1 MAREVLQQHNS
12 ARDYDRAA
20 EEEREREELRWPGKR
35 ATTDEHSSTAGEER
49 GHDMGRLR
57 QSLMTMEG
65 AGTSLPSSVSSQFG
79 GLLGAD
85 LSSIRL
91 HTAGPAAQQAQSM
104 GAQAFTHGS
113 HIAFAPGQFSPE
125 SSSGRHILAHE
136 IIHVVQNQRSGG
148 QMQLAARMD
157 VGPSGSDVETEA
169 EHGALALTSGRAFN
183 VSSRAA
189 LPGISMFSGSD
200 PTPAPQPGPAPTPAQ
215 TGTPAPTG
223 ATPAPTPG
231 AAPTPTPAPGP
242 TPTAAPTGAA
252 PKPAPAPTPAPT
264 GTPAPGGA
272 GPTSAGPA
280 PAGTSTPGP
289 SPGPK
294 PSPTPSPAPSSEQID
309 GKVKQV
315 LEQRADPG
323 SKAQYAKAISQVNVL
338 RIQAL
343 GYTFTNQNIGNTLFQ
358 ALVCPTEAISDH
370 WGQIYSN
377 NAYRGNQGAGFNA
390 DTLQASIEGLRGVL
404 HILGDVS
411 AMISGWAGMVAMV
424 SGLLALITSE
434 TIIGGLGF
442 GAIAAAADSVAIITG
457 LIKLMCDVIDMVLGI
472 VQIVILI
479 IRARSTKDPAA
490 RARFAALL
498 KKESGDLAANVTSVA
513 MQVVVMVATAGAGT
527 AVKKAAGVEASF
539 GKELKSLISP
549 AKVFEGGLGETL
561 SKFKYAEQPLGKN
574 IATGGRRLLGAEVGE
589 EATVGVSRLKRVSGR
604 VTKAREVLK
613 FEPSEYKAIAKNQMK
628 GAKLVQLNS
637 MMAYISGKG
646 VTQTVATVG
655 TAQLVVITRAPS
667 GPSTP
672 SGEGGVP
679 RIPDKPQGALTTVNM
694 WPSQLEAFK
703 TAKAPLAAA
712 KERTEE
718 QYNAAKEQAG
728 EELAAEVDAKLKQVL
743 DESTKQTATAGSV
756 TTDANEGKANSDKG
770 ADQAA
775 QGKDKK
781 AQADGTNSKIQTE
794 GSKASGQA
802 DQMHPPPPK
811 DGVLG
816 WIYNHTIGKI
826 GEAIGAVQNWIR
838 NMVGKL
844 VMSAAGFSKEELD
857 MAGVENDMRTSSKQ
871 DTQAQQDAAQTAS
884 QAAPLQQKVY
894 ELQKDKTTSQQ
905 QAIQGMADAQ
915 SFLKALEEA
924 ETGLDQAIES
934 GGAYIETVTPIIRH
948 ELETQVAEKKIDA
961 AYLAPILGYADAF
974 TGSLAEDGTGAQAQA
989 QADAVFDMMKATF
1002 SSINVTSGKSE
1013 VTAAVGQ
1020 YNSAYTALQSKA
1032 QGEAAKVKAAVSAFN
1047 GTNDYDGVNA
1057 NAGALDKLAADFDK
1071 DANEL
1076 ADNLY
1081 KVINGILASYE
1092 QQINE
1097 AIAKANAT
1105 PDDGSNPDGGNPDD
1119 PGSSSTTPAGPT
1131 PGPGQSSPTNQTPN
1145 ASPGPTPTPNA
1156 TPGPTPTPN
1165 ATPNPQQGPTAT
1177 PGQPPT

>member
-1 MAREVLQQHNS
+1 MAKEVLHQHS
-12 ARDYDRAA
+12 STRDFDRAA
-20 EEEREREELRWPGKR
+20 DEEREREELRWPGKH
-35 ATTDEHSSTAGEER
+35 ATTDEHASSVGEQR
-49 GHDMGRLR
+49 GHDMGRMR

-65 AGTSLPSSVSSQFG
+65 AGTSLPSSMSSQFG
-79 GLLGAD
+79 SLLGAD

-91 HTAGPAAQQAQSM
+91 HTSGPAAQQAQSM

-113 HIAFAPGQFSPE
+113 HIAFAPGRFSPE
-125 SSSGRHILAHE
+125 SSSGRHIIAHE
-136 IIHVVQNQRSGG
+136 IVHVVQNQRSGG
-148 QMQLAARMD
+148 AMQLAARMD

-169 EHGALALTSGRAFN
+169 EHGALALTSGRSFD
-183 VSSRAA
+183 VSSRAT
-189 LPGISMFSGSD
+189 LPGISMFSGTD
-200 PTPAPQPGPAPTPAQ
+200 PTPAPAPG
-215 TGTPAPTG
+215 
-223 ATPAPTPG
+223 
-231 AAPTPTPAPGP
+231 PTPTPAPTGTPAPAGATPAAPAGATPTPAP
-242 TPTAAPTGAA
+242 TPTAAPTGAPGPKA
-252 PKPAPAPTPAPT
+252 PGPTPAPAPT

-272 GPTSAGPA
+272 GPKSAGPA
-280 PAGTSTPGP
+280 PAGTPGP
-289 SPGPK
+289 APGPK
-294 PSPTPSPAPSSEQID
+294 PSPTPSPPPSAEQID

-377 NAYRGNQGAGFNA
+377 NQYRGNQGAGFNA

-442 GAIAAAADSVAIITG
+442 GAIAAAADSVATITG
-457 LIKLMCDVIDMVLGI
+457 LIKIMCDVIDMVLGI

-498 KKESGDLAANVTSVA
+498 KKESSDLAANVTSVA

-527 AVKKAAGVEASF
+527 AIKKVAGIETSF

-561 SKFKYAEQPLGKN
+561 AKFKYAEQPLGKN
-574 IATGGRRLLGAEVGE
+574 IATDGRRLIGAEVGE
-589 EATVGVSRLKRVSGR
+589 EATVGVSRMKRAANGR

-628 GAKLVQLNS
+628 GAKLVQLNG
-637 MMAYISGKG
+637 MMKYISGKG
-646 VTQTVATVG
+646 ATQTVATVA

-679 RIPDKPQGALTTVNM
+679 RIPDKPEGALTTVNM

-743 DESTKQTATAGSV
+743 EASQKQTQTAGGV

-775 QGKDKK
+775 QGADKK
-781 AQADGTNSKIQTE
+781 AKADSTNSQIQTE
-794 GSKASGQA
+794 GGKASGQA
-802 DQMHPPPPK
+802 DQMHPPKPK

-826 GEAIGAVQNWIR
+826 GEAIGAVQTWIR

-844 VMSAAGFSKEELD
+844 VMSAGGFSKEELD

-884 QAAPLQQKVY
+884 QATPLQQKVY

-915 SFLKALEEA
+915 SFIQALEEA
-924 ETGLDQAIES
+924 EKGLDSAIES

-948 ELETQVAEKKIDA
+948 ELETQVGEKKIDG

-974 TGSLAEDGTGAQAQA
+974 TGSLTEDTTGTQAQQ
-989 QADAVFDMMKATF
+989 QANAVFDMMKSTF
-1002 SSINVTSGKSE
+1002 PVIDVTSGKTE
-1013 VTAAVGQ
+1013 VAAAVGQ
-1020 YNSAYTALQSKA
+1020 YHSAYTALTSKA
-1032 QGEAAKVKAAVSAFN
+1032 TGEAAKVKAAVAAFN
-1047 GTNDYDGVNA
+1047 GTTDYDGVNA
-1057 NAGALDKLAADFDK
+1057 NAAALDKLAADFDK
-1071 DANEL
+1071 DTNEL

-1081 KVINGILASYE
+1081 KVINGILGSYE

-1105 PDDGSNPDGGNPDD
+1105 PDDTNPDGGNPDD
-1119 PGSSSTTPAGPT
+1119 PNGGNGPT
-1131 PGPGQSSPTNQTPN
+1131 PGGAPGPGSSSPTN
-1145 ASPGPTPTPNA
+1145 ATPNA
-1156 TPGPTPTPN
+1156 TPGPTPATPSGTPAPN
-1165 ATPNPQQGPTAT
+1165 ATPNPQPGPTAT